1 MGWRKEVVLLIP
13 SRCPVDEPTGM
24 VEIEYRPYQRIVVHE
39 IRKLDVPEFFKSIIE
54 QTEAQKQAGIPVV
67 NWIDGIAFV
76 IGQFPPTPE
85 TISESL
91 KGIIH
96 YAIVNFTETSF
107 QDEKRALVNNREF
120 PVRMIRAEK
129 NPDFVELVRYLKT
142 FEPASAAPKPKTT

>member
-1 MGWRKEVVLLIP
+1 
-13 SRCPVDEPTGM
+13 M
-24 VEIEYRPYQRIVVHE
+24 VEIEYRPYQKIVVHE
-39 IRKLDVPEFFKSIIE
+39 IRKLDVPDFFKSIIE

-91 KGIIH
+91 RGIIH

-107 QDEKRALVNNREF
+107 QDEKRALVNSREF
-120 PVRMIRAEK
+120 PVRMVKADK
-129 NPDFVELVRYLKT
+129 NPDFVQLVRYLKT
-142 FEPASAAPKPKTT
+142 FEPASAATR